1 MECIHDLAKRPLSLK
16 MQSNKLVGSFIFS
29 SHALTTND
37 LVIKFIEIFIIDDCI
52 WRSIYQMVESPPIK
66 PYMITILIYVP

>member
-16 MQSNKLVGSFIFS
+16 MQSNKLVGSIIFS

-52 WRSIYQMVESPPIK
+52 
-66 PYMITILIYVP
+66 